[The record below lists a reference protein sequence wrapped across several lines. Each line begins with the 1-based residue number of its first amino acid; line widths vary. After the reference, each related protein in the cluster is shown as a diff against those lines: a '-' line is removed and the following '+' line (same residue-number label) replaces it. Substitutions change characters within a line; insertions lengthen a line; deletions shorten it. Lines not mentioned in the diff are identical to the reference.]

1 MAQLN
6 PNTLL
11 PSSSQDALELW
22 DERYNAAQ
30 LLAPTASWVSELG
43 EVHTT
48 PALSTKYPMSML
60 ALKFEETI
68 AQEGRF
74 KTIGEKDVE
83 LTVVEFDE
91 GVEIEL
97 VKVLTN
103 TFSAKRWMDSPAQL
117 LQAEEMFKIKL
128 ISDALVANSATC
140 GWDDL
145 TLFND
150 AHLCNPKDSGSTT
163 FDNLQAT
170 TKDCADLSVLEAEIS
185 LMMAVPDVN
194 GDILGVM
201 PTHIGVPYQKFQKLR
216 NLLKQDFVPSAAS
229 PVAGVTTMRNPYN
242 DGSLTI
248 VCMNQLTDVND
259 WYMFDMN
266 LISKGVPPWTLSKL
280 ALQGG
285 GFDSLSLRR
294 FDENSDHFKK
304 TGKIAVSKHVYY
316 GSKFL
321 FPHAIRKIAGA

>member
-6 PNTLL
+6 PNTTL
-11 PSSSQDALELW
+11 PTSSQDALRIW
-22 DERYNAAQ
+22 DERYNAFQ
-30 LLAPTASWVSELG
+30 LIAPTASWVEELG

-48 PALSTKYPMSML
+48 PALSTKYPMSVL
-60 ALKFEETI
+60 ALKFAETI
-68 AQEGRF
+68 APEGRF

-97 VKVLTN
+97 IKVLSN
-103 TFSAKRWMDSPAQL
+103 TFSAKRWADSPQLL
-117 LQAEEMFKIKL
+117 LQAEEMFKVKM
-128 ISDALVANSATC
+128 ISDALVANTATC

-150 AHLCNPKDSGSTT
+150 AHLSNPKDSGSAT

-170 TKDCADLSVLEAEIS
+170 TKDVADLSVLEAEIS
-185 LMMAVPDVN
+185 LMMATPDVN
-194 GDILGVM
+194 GDPLGVM

-216 NLLKQDFVPSAAS
+216 NLLKQDFVPSAVS

-242 DGSLTI
+242 DGSLTV
-248 VCMNQLTDVND
+248 VCMNQLTDIND
-259 WYMFDMN
+259 WYLFDMN
-266 LISKGVPPWTLSKL
+266 LISRGAPPWTLTKL
-280 ALQGG
+280 ALQGP
-285 GFDSLSLRR
+285 GFDSLSLRY
-294 FDENSDHFKK
+294 FDENSDRFKN
-304 TGKIAVSKHVYY
+304 TGKIGVSKHVFY

-321 FPHAIRKIAGA
+321 YPHAVRKIAGA